1 MFDCT
6 LKHNGDSITF
16 QLHDN
21 NEQATVTYYFG
32 YDNYTEIK
40 QCFTHEAQERWNIAK
55 DMGFKLAFV
64 PNQWD
69 L

>member
-1 MFDCT
+1 MYNCT
-6 LKHNGDSITF
+6 LQHNGDLITF
-16 QLHDN
+16 LINQDS
-21 NEQATVTYYFG
+21 EQATVTYRFG
-32 YDNYTEIK
+32 YDDFTEVK
-40 QCFTHEAQERWNIAK
+40 QCFLHEAQERWNIAK